1 MPELPEVN
9 TLAVALA
16 RQLRGDGISGWLRLS
31 PRLRNPIPDQAE
43 AAAIV
48 GHKINDVRRLAKA
61 IFIDFGGKRFLK
73 IHLGMTGYFCLTQ
86 TPPQELKHAH
96 LQLQL
101 ASGRTLTFCDP
112 RRFGLV
118 EITDLPAAKVVEPF
132 VGELTPAYL
141 KTACAKRAC
150 CIKAL
155 IMDQQV
161 IAGLGNIYAAEALF
175 KAGIRPDRPAGSLKP
190 GELKK
195 LCAACISVIGA
206 AVQAGINSLGE
217 CPGIDD
223 QTTHF
228 DIKTLVYDRQHEVCP
243 KCGKSSIEMVR
254 ISGRSSCFCP
264 TCQK

>member
-16 RQLRGDGISGWLRLS
+16 RQLCGDSISVWQRLS
-31 PRLRNPIPDQAE
+31 PRLRKTIPDAAE
-43 AAAIV
+43 ATPV
-48 GHKINDVRRLAKA
+48 TGHRIRDVKRIAKT
-61 IFIDFGGKRFLK
+61 IFIDFGGRRFLK
-73 IHLGMTGYFCLTQ
+73 IHLGMTGYFCLARQ
-86 TPPQELKHAH
+86 QPKAFKHAH
-96 LQLQL
+96 LQLLL

-112 RRFGLV
+112 RRFGVV
-118 EITDLPAAKVVEPF
+118 ELTSLPTDRVVEPF
-132 VGELTPAYL
+132 AGELTPAYL
-141 KTACAKRAC
+141 KDACAGREC
-150 CIKAL
+150 SIKAL

-190 GELKK
+190 GEIKR
-195 LCAACISVIGA
+195 LCAACIAVIGA
-206 AVQAGINSLGE
+206 AVQAGIDSLAE
-217 CPGIDD
+217 YPEIDD

-228 DIKTLVYDRQHEVCP
+228 DIETLVYDHQNDVCP